1 MSRRSYN
8 TAPAQKWPATRSL
21 AWCLEFS
28 TCKRSLLP
36 ACRGSFLYFSGS
48 RAFQQVLLRQHN
60 VLQRHALLLKA
71 VLSPLDDNDRD
82 RLEVSECLC
91 KAPCAGQALS
101 ELYACALLC

>member
-1 MSRRSYN
+1 M
-8 TAPAQKWPATRSL
+8 
-21 AWCLEFS
+21 
-28 TCKRSLLP
+28 
-36 ACRGSFLYFSGS
+36 
-48 RAFQQVLLRQHN
+48 LLRQHN

-101 ELYACALLC
+101 ELYACAFYCRAVMCPSPPSASAIT